1 MRTSIIIVDD
11 HPLIRKGLK
20 LMIESE
26 PDYKVIGQAQSSE
39 EAYPIIK
46 KVKPDLVI
54 VDISLP
60 GLSGLELIKLL
71 LNEVTDLKIMVL
83 SRHDESIYAERVIR
97 AGAKAYLMKHMAGDL
112 IIEAIEHVMN
122 GGIYVSE
129 NMNEKL
135 LRSMTDNE
143 DEHKYRL
150 SKLSDRELEIFDLT
164 GRGMTNKEI
173 AERLFLS
180 VKTVE
185 SYRTRIRVKLHL
197 KNYNDLV
204 LIASQWVDNE
214 KII

>member
-1 MRTSIIIVDD
+1 MRTSIFIVDD

-39 EAYPIIK
+39 EAYPLII

-60 GLSGLELIKLL
+60 GLSGLELIKEL
-71 LNEVTDLKIMVL
+71 LNKLSDLNIIVL

-135 LRSMTDNE
+135 LRSMTVNE
-143 DEHKYRL
+143 DEHNYRL
-150 SKLSDRELEIFDLT
+150 SRLSDRELEIFDLT

-173 AERLFLS
+173 AGRLFLS

-185 SYRTRIRVKLHL
+185 SYRTRIRNKLHL

>member
-143 DEHKYRL
+143 DEHRYRL

>member
-1 MRTSIIIVDD
+1 MRTSIFIVDD

-20 LMIESE
+20 LIIESE
-26 PDYKVIGQAQSSE
+26 PDYKVIGQAKSSE
-39 EAYPIIK
+39 EAYPLIK
-46 KVKPDLVI
+46 KVKPGLVI

-60 GLSGLELIKLL
+60 GLSGLELIKQL
-71 LNEVTDLKIMVL
+71 LNELSDLKIMVL

-112 IIEAIEHVMN
+112 IIEAIDHVMN

-129 NMNEKL
+129 KMNEKL
-135 LRSMTDNE
+135 LQSMTDNE

-204 LIASQWVDNE
+204 LFASQWVDNE